1 VKILVIGMGDSIHLA
16 QWLRQF
22 EGSEHEFRLVSSS
35 PHRRLHRIIRELIS
49 SSPEQFSIGFVSRVM
64 SLPLW
69 IMDRLFSNL
78 LRGALIASNAKWFKP
93 DLVHVLEFQNG
104 GYSYLRGVAISKTLS
119 QAPLLLTPYGSDIY
133 WFQRFTNH
141 LPRIRELLTRA
152 DAISAECRRDEILA
166 TKYGFVGVFGP
177 RIPAFGVMKLD
188 ESRSQNAIRP
198 RIAVKG
204 YQNHW
209 GQALNALKAI
219 ESVASQLQDLEI
231 TLYSC
236 NSVTVKEAR
245 RVAER
250 TGLKIVAHPKGALS
264 HDQVQKIFS
273 ESIALVA
280 LSTSDG
286 QSASMVEAMANGA
299 VPIHSRTSCCDEWME
314 EGKGGFLVDYDDVED
329 VAAKLSFIVNNPE
342 FRAKAAKSNFLY
354 LTVRL
359 DSAKTLAAVH
369 ETYEMLK
376 AP

>member
-1 VKILVIGMGDSIHLA
+1 MADSIHLA

-22 EGSEHEFRLVSSS
+22 EASEHEFRLVSSS
-35 PHRRLHRIIRELIS
+35 PHRRVHKVIRGLLGQSPTRFSMGSIS
-49 SSPEQFSIGFVSRVM
+49 RYLSLPFWIADQVFFNFFRGFV
-64 SLPLW
+64 
-69 IMDRLFSNL
+69 
-78 LRGALIASNAKWFKP
+78 IAMNARQFRP

-104 GYSYLRGVAISKTLS
+104 GYSYLRAETFFKGLKSI
-119 QAPLLLTPYGSDIY
+119 PLLLTPYGSDIF
-133 WFQRFTNH
+133 WFQRFPTH
-141 LPRIRELLTRA
+141 LSRIRTLLSRA
-152 DAISAECRRDEILA
+152 DAISAECKRDEVLA
-166 TKYGFVGVFGP
+166 TKYGFRGVFGP

-188 ESRSQNAIRP
+188 AERSQNMDRK

-219 ESVASQLQDLEI
+219 ESIAPIITGYEV

-236 NSVTVKEAR
+236 NAVTIKEAR

-250 TGLKIVAHPKGALS
+250 TGLTVVAHPKGALS
-264 HDQVQKIFS
+264 HDQVQQIFS
-273 ESIALVA
+273 ESVALVA

-314 EGKGGFLVDYDDVED
+314 EGKGGFLVDYDGIQD
-329 VAAKLSFIVNNPE
+329 VAEKLKFVIKNPE
-342 FRAKAAKSNFLY
+342 FRLAAAKSNFQY
-354 LTVRL
+354 LSRRL
-359 DSAKTLAAVH
+359 DAKKTIEAVQ

-376 AP
+376 SS

>member
-1 VKILVIGMGDSIHLA
+1 MKILVVGMADSIHLA

-22 EGSEHEFRLVSSS
+22 EGSDHEFRLVSSS
-35 PHRRLHRIIRELIS
+35 PHRRLHRVIRELVAR
-49 SSPEQFSIGFVSRVM
+49 SPKQFSIGFVSRVM

-69 IMDRLFSNL
+69 IMDRLFSNS
-78 LRGALIASNAKWFKP
+78 LRGALIASNARWFQP

-104 GYSYLRGVAISKTLS
+104 GYSYLRGAAISRTLRE
-119 QAPLLLTPYGSDIY
+119 APLLLTPYGSDIY

-141 LPRIRELLTRA
+141 MPRIRALLARA
-152 DAISAECRRDEILA
+152 DAMSAECRRDEILA
-166 TKYGFVGVFGP
+166 TKYGFQGLFGP
-177 RIPAFGVMKLD
+177 RIPAFGIMKLD
-188 ESRSQNAIRP
+188 AMRSQNPIRP

-219 ESVASQLQDLEI
+219 ESIASQLLEFEI

-236 NSVTVKEAR
+236 NGVTIKEAH
-245 RVAER
+245 RVADR
-250 TGLKIVAHPKGALS
+250 TGLKIVAHPKGALT

-286 QSASMVEAMANGA
+286 QSASLVEAMANGA

-314 EGKGGFLVDYDDVED
+314 EGKGGFLVDFDDVED
-329 VAAKLSFIVNNPE
+329 VASRLSFVVNNPA
-342 FRAKAAKSNFLY
+342 FRETAAKSNFEY
-354 LTVRL
+354 LTARL
-359 DSAKTLAAVH
+359 NPAQALAAVR

-376 AP
+376 AS